1 MKLKNRIIVGFMM
14 IILMPMLL
22 LAATLFGISEA
33 QHRNSSGSDTVQE
46 SAYDITIADTGSSQT
61 SIQIMT
67 KDLFF
72 YRACDIDFYKC
83 FHRSLDIQKCGSSA
97 G

>member
-1 MKLKNRIIVGFMM
+1 MKLKNRIIVGFLM

-33 QHRNSSGSDTVQE
+33 QHHNSSSSDTVQE
-46 SAYDITIADTGSSQT
+46 SAYDITIADTESSQT

-67 KDLFF
+67 KDLF

-83 FHRSLDIQKCGSSA
+83 FHRSLDIQKCGNSA

>member
-1 MKLKNRIIVGFMM
+1 MKLKSRIIVGFLM

-33 QHRNSSGSDTVQE
+33 QHHNSSSSDTVQE
-46 SAYDITIADTGSSQT
+46 SAYDITIADTESSH
-61 SIQIMT
+61 
-67 KDLFF
+67 DEGPFF

-83 FHRSLDIQKCGSSA
+83 FHRSLDIQKCGNSA